1 MRFWTTVVS
10 YSLAISFWIFPK
22 PLRWAFGVFLG
33 TLWFDVLRLRRFTIL
48 KNLSIA
54 FPDKSFQERKRIARL
69 SMYNLCYN
77 FVEFF
82 LLPFMGQRWL
92 KKDVVFH
99 GFENYQRA
107 QAKGKGVLLL
117 SLHLGNGDI
126 GIAAMSL
133 FGLRIHVISK
143 KFKNAFLNQLWFGTR
158 ERIGTKFMEPHGSSL
173 AFDILKAC
181 RQNESVIF
189 VIDQFMGR
197 PYGIETTFFGR
208 KTGTAYGLAL
218 FAMKTKAPV
227 LPVYTYRDAQL
238 RTHVVFEEEIQV
250 EKIEDKDLQIRHMT
264 QKYNDRVES
273 IIRRFPDFWMWV
285 HRRWKR
291 WE

>member
-1 MRFWTTVVS
+1 MRFWTEVIA
-10 YSLAISFWIFPK
+10 YSLAISFGIFPQ

-48 KNLSIA
+48 KNLTIA
-54 FPDKSFQERKRIARL
+54 FPDESFEERRRIARQ
-69 SMYNLCYN
+69 SMFHLCYN
-77 FVEFF
+77 FVEFCM
-82 LLPFMGQRWL
+82 LPFMKQNWL
-92 KKDVVFH
+92 QNKVVFH
-99 GFENYQRA
+99 GFENYEKAKA
-107 QAKGKGVLLL
+107 QGKGVLIL
-117 SLHLGNGDI
+117 SLHVGNGDV
-126 GIAAMSL
+126 GLAAL
-133 FGLRIHVISK
+133 ALKGLRLNVISK
-143 KFKNAFLNQLWFGTR
+143 KFKNAFMNQLWFGIREKMGTR
-158 ERIGTKFMEPHGSSL
+158 FMEPHGSSL

-181 RQNESVIF
+181 RQNQPVVF

-227 LPVYTYRDAQL
+227 VPVYTYRDAQF
-238 RTHVVFEEEIQV
+238 RTHVVFEEEVQV
-250 EKIEDKDLQIRHMT
+250 EKIEDKDLQIRLMT

-273 IIRRFPDFWMWV
+273 IVRKHRDQWMWV
-285 HRRWKR
+285 HRRWKT